1 MRQDEFVQPTTFRVV
16 SVLTI
21 VLLLAALVAVIA
33 LTVQSQP
40 ATLALPTRRP
50 TATATAMPTR
60 TVVAASV
67 AAPAP
72 TVTPTSTATS
82 NAPQSPLPTAMRS
95 QVAPRPTVQILL
107 PTPSPT
113 PLFNLATPQRVETDR
128 RFVTGAAVDGATLW
142 LATTGGAL
150 AWRAGGATP
159 LHYTSLNGLPGN
171 RLTAVAVC
179 PLPGLGV
186 VFGSDAG
193 LVIYDSTTGGWRTM
207 NPDNS
212 GMRFTDV
219 AALVCDEEQERLLIG
234 YATHGIDIFDVAGD
248 AWRRLDRS
256 SGLGANDVQALA
268 VDNTRNAIWVAS
280 SQGVTRAAGQDSVF
294 YAMGEAPLTTAAVR
308 AVAAAPS
315 GMVWLG
321 GDGVLYRIN
330 GDAWTRF
337 ASDTTS
343 DGEFPNDAITS
354 LTIAADGSIW
364 LASSTGE
371 ICRFSAIQNRCIE
384 FYREPPAGGAADFLT
399 EPVLDSAQPLL
410 VAGGNLYT
418 VADDGEASRLT
429 IASRLAGNE
438 VRSLAADDDDVL
450 WVTTEAGLQR
460 FADRGRSALEAVAA
474 PAAAPLDGWTL
485 HPAPGGGMW
494 LAGRGA
500 AFFDGDAWV
509 TYTTRDGLAGELV
522 QAVATD
528 SQGRTWFGTDSGL
541 SIWNGD
547 AFFNITAEQGLPAAD
562 MRALASAGDAM
573 WIGSWGGGL
582 YRFADNQ
589 LEVFNVENTGLPSD
603 RITALAALPDGSLLL
618 GTDRGL
624 ALFAEGAVTPAASIT
639 APVTAIAVID
649 GVAWVATAGAGVF
662 VQQGEGWT
670 PVTLA
675 DGLPA
680 ATITAIAA
688 TDSAVWLGGASGG
701 LVAFDR

>member
-1 MRQDEFVQPTTFRVV
+1 MRQDQLVQSTTFRVV
-16 SVLTI
+16 SALTI
-21 VLLLAALVAVIA
+21 VLLLAALVAVIL

-40 ATLALPTRRP
+40 ATLALPTRHP
-50 TATATAMPTR
+50 TATATAMPTP
-60 TVVAASV
+60 TPATASA
-67 AAPAP
+67 AAP
-72 TVTPTSTATS
+72 TPTATPTATS
-82 NAPQSPLPTAMRS
+82 RAPQSPLPTSMRS
-95 QVAPRPTVQILL
+95 QAAPRPTVQILL

-150 AWRAGGATP
+150 AWRAGSATP

-171 RLTAVAVC
+171 RLNAVAVC

-193 LVIYDSTTGGWRTM
+193 LVIYDSTTGGWRTL

-212 GMRFTDV
+212 GMRFADV
-219 AALVCDEEQERLLIG
+219 ATLICDEEQERLLIG
-234 YATHGIDIFDVAGD
+234 YAAHGIDIFDATGD

-268 VDNTRNAIWVAS
+268 VDNMRNAIWVAS

-294 YAMGEAPLTTAAVR
+294 YAMGEGPLTTAAVS

-330 GDAWTRF
+330 GDVWTRF
-337 ASDTTS
+337 ASDTTN
-343 DGEFPNDAITS
+343 DGQFPTDAITS

-384 FYREPPAGGAADFLT
+384 FYRQPPAGDAADFLT
-399 EPVLDSAQPLL
+399 EQALNRAQPLL

-418 VADDGEASRLT
+418 VADDGEPRLLT

-438 VRSLAADDDDVL
+438 VRSLATDDEDVL

-460 FADRGRSALEAVAA
+460 FADRGRGGLEPVAA

-500 AFFDGDAWV
+500 AFFDGDAWA
-509 TYTTRDGLAGELV
+509 TYTTRDGLASELV
-522 QAVATD
+522 HAVATD
-528 SQGRTWFGTDSGL
+528 SQGRTWFGTDGGL

-547 AFFNITAEQGLPAAD
+547 AFFNITAAQGLPAAD
-562 MRALASAGDAM
+562 IRALASAGDAM

-603 RITALAALPDGSLLL
+603 LISAVAVLRNGELLL
-618 GTDRGL
+618 GTERGL
-624 ALFAEGAVTPAASIT
+624 VRFADGAVTPVAAIA

-649 GVAWVATAGAGVF
+649 GIPWVATAGEGVF
-662 VQQGEGWT
+662 VQQGASWAQVT
-670 PVTLA
+670 PV

-688 TDSAVWLGGASGG
+688 TDGAVWLGGASGG